1 MAQLDDDAIDIARP
15 SGGPTDENTRASD
28 QDDGPLD
35 DLDVQRIVH
44 AALVDAVLYT
54 DQQLS
59 PDRAKKTDYYFS
71 RPFGNEEDG
80 RSQIVSSDVR
90 DSVMSVLPSVL
101 RVIFGPER
109 AVEFVPSRADYV
121 EQAKQESDY
130 VQYVFEEEQDGFL
143 KTHSVLKDGLIRGA
157 GVFKWWWE
165 PEVAR
170 VYTMENLTQD
180 QIVMLQMQP
189 GVEVMR
195 VTPRAMPRRWGIT
208 KIKQAVGMAEPDV
221 QTYDVEV
228 KEIDEDGHPVI
239 DTVPPEEFVSSRQSR
254 GLDNAL
260 CIGHRTEK
268 TRSELVQMGI
278 SIEDIEEWGEFSG
291 DLLFANPEEIARR
304 DGMTARDPRAG
315 KANDK
320 ILYCEAYIPLDVD
333 GDGIAELRR
342 CCTVGPSYHV
352 VYHEPVT
359 SIPMSFFCPDPEPH
373 VIYGQAWSDRTM
385 DIQYMKSSLWRAIN
399 DSAAFSIFPRM
410 GVVEGK
416 ASMAD
421 VLNTEIGAPI
431 RMDAPGMVQPFAVPF
446 IGGEM
451 LPLLTYSDD
460 VVERRTGRN
469 EGAAGLDADALQS
482 TTAGA
487 VQAVVQGSQDQI
499 ELLVRIFCEQ
509 ALKPMFEG
517 VRELFIQHQPRKK
530 TIALRGKWVEVDPKT
545 WDAKATAR
553 VNVALGNTM
562 TTGRQQALAMILA
575 KQEQIL
581 SMLGLGQPIVTP
593 QQYANTLRALV
604 ATFGIK
610 DIDSYFGTVPANW
623 QPPPP
628 PQAPSEQQTML
639 QIEQM
644 KTQKDLQ
651 IKQAELQLKQQQQA
665 IDADLANKKLA
676 VDAELRRYA
685 IAAQFKVDMTEQQLE
700 ADSTQ
705 MEHWLDAHG
714 QGHEQALAENQQ
726 QHEQQMAEQEQA
738 AAEQQA
744 QAQQSQQGE
753 GQ

>member
-1 MAQLDDDAIDIARP
+1 MAYIDDDALDSDRP
-15 SGGPTDENTRASD
+15 AGGPTDENTRASD

-54 DQQLS
+54 DEQLS
-59 PDRAKKTDYYFS
+59 PDRAKKTDYYFA

-90 DSVMSVLPSVL
+90 DSVLSVLPSIL

-109 AVEFVPSRADYV
+109 AVEFVPTRADYV
-121 EQAKQESDY
+121 EQAKQETDY
-130 VQYVFEEEQDGFL
+130 VQYIFEEEQDGFL
-143 KTHSVLKDGLIRGA
+143 KTHSVLKDGLIRGL
-157 GVFKWWWE
+157 GIFKWWWE

-170 VYTMENLTQD
+170 VYTMEGLTQD
-180 QIVMLQMQP
+180 QMTMLQMRP
-189 GVEVMR
+189 GVEVMKA
-195 VTPRAMPRRWGIT
+195 TPREMPRRWGIT
-208 KIKQAVGMAEPDV
+208 KVKQAIGMVPPDE
-221 QTYDVEV
+221 QTFDVEV

-239 DTVPPEEFVSSRQSR
+239 EAVPPEEYVFSRQARSQT
-254 GLDNAL
+254 NAL

-268 TRSELVQMGI
+268 TRSELIEMGI

-320 ILYCEAYIPLDVD
+320 ILYCEAYVPLDVD

-352 VYHEPVT
+352 VYHEPVP
-359 SIPMSFFCPDPEPH
+359 SIPMSVFCPDPEPH
-373 VIYGQAWSDRTM
+373 VIVGQSWSDRTM
-385 DIQYMKSSLWRAIN
+385 DIQYMKSSMWRASN
-399 DSAAFSIFPRM
+399 DSAALTIFPRQWA
-410 GVVEGK
+410 VEGR
-416 ASMAD
+416 ASIAD
-421 VLNTEIGAPI
+421 LSNTEIGSI
-431 RMDAPGMVQPFAVPF
+431 VRMDQPGMAGQFPTEF

-451 LPLLTYSDD
+451 LPLIQYADS

-469 EGAAGLDADALQS
+469 TGVAGLDADALQS

-487 VQAVVQGSQDQI
+487 VEAVVQGAQDQV
-499 ELLVRIFCEQ
+499 ELLVRVFCEQ

-530 TIALRGKWVEVDPKT
+530 TIALRGKWVDVDPKL

-562 TTGRQQALAMILA
+562 TTGRQQALAMILG

-581 SMLGLGQPIVTP
+581 QMLGLGQPIVTP

-610 DIDSYFGTVPANW
+610 DVDSYFGQVPQGW
-623 QPPPP
+623 QPPPQ
-628 PQAPSEQQTML
+628 PQPPSEQQTLL

-665 IDADLANKKLA
+665 IDADLANKKIA

-685 IAAQFKVDMTEQQLE
+685 IAAQFKVNMTEQQLE
-700 ADSTQ
+700 QASTE
-705 MEHWLDAHG
+705 MEHFLEAHG
-714 QGHEQALAENQQ
+714 QGHEQALAERQQ
-726 QHEQQMAEQEQA
+726 EHEEQM
-738 AAEQQA
+738 AEQQA
-744 QAQQSQQGE
+744 QAQQQQAQAQNQSE
-753 GQ
+753 GGQQ